1 LTFLKECGK
10 NAPNQNLSSQL
21 SMIEN
26 SDKNKNVFKAWVTL
40 LRLPNLFTI
49 PGDVAVGYLIAETM
63 LGKSDFVLG
72 YSVTSGMIASL
83 AYIHALVSI
92 ISLYC
97 FGLVSNDIADF
108 REDSVDRPDRPLPSG
123 AISMKSAKIAAGGL
137 LLAGLLFAGIA
148 NIRLFIL
155 TCLLAMLITGYN
167 FLLKRISMVG
177 AAALALCRVMTLVA
191 GFLACGGVRLNFEH
205 PPPFLVVACATWAI
219 YIFAVSVSARS
230 ETNPSRISTFDRKMT
245 LFIPYLQFFWIC
257 SAIVV
262 GGGAVAIDVAGEIP
276 PGIILALS
284 LAALF
289 AIGGIRGSRVLASR
303 DSAPEKAQRSVG
315 SLIRILIFLQASACA
330 FLGYPY
336 AAMVFACFWI
346 PARFASRTFKG
357 S

>member
-1 LTFLKECGK
+1 
-10 NAPNQNLSSQL
+10 
-21 SMIEN
+21 MIEN
-26 SDKNKNVFKAWVTL
+26 RDKNKNAFKAWVAL

-72 YSVTSGMIASL
+72 YSVTSGTLTSL
-83 AYIHALVSI
+83 AYIYALISI
-92 ISLYC
+92 VAFYC
-97 FGLVSNDIADF
+97 FGLLLNDIADF
-108 REDSVDRPDRPLPSG
+108 KEDSVDRPDRPLPSG

-137 LLAGLLFAGIA
+137 LFAGLLFAGIV

-155 TCLLAMLITGYN
+155 TCFLATLIMGYN
-167 FLLKRISMVG
+167 FLLKRISMLG
-177 AAALALCRVMTLVA
+177 AATLALCRIMTLLA

-205 PPPFLVVACATWAI
+205 SPPFLVVACATWAI

-230 ETNPSRISTFDRKMT
+230 ETNPSKISNFDRRVT

-257 SAIVV
+257 SATVV
-262 GGGAVAIDVAGEIP
+262 GGGAVAIDAAGEIP

-289 AIGGIRGSRVLASR
+289 AIGGIRGSRILASR

-315 SLIRILIFLQASACA
+315 SLIRALIFLQASACA

-336 AAMVFACFWI
+336 VAMTVACFWI
-346 PARFASRTFKG
+346 PARFASQFFKG